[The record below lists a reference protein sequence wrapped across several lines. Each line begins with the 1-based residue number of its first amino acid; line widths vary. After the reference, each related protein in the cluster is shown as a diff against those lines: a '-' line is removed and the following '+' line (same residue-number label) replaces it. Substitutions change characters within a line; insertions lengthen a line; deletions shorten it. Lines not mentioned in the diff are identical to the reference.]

1 MVKMMASE
9 NKIIRVYY
17 DFACPFCY
25 VGNESAYRLE
35 QEFGVDFEWIG
46 WEIGPKVRKRGEVR
60 EKREHSFMIKRLA
73 YDQNIVFSVP
83 PVRANTRLAMEGAE
97 YAKTQGKF
105 REYFDRVMDEYWVR
119 GTNISTLKT
128 LVPIAESLGLDTH
141 EFAEALRSGLFRDR
155 VLDDDEAERLD
166 IQYVPTFIFGGFRVV
181 GNVPFYVLR
190 EAVNVYVR
198 GYEPPI

>member
-1 MVKMMASE
+1 MVSAD
-9 NKIIRVYY
+9 KIIKVYY

-25 VGNESAYRLE
+25 VGNKYAYRLE
-35 QEFGVDFEWIG
+35 QEFGVEFEWIG
-46 WEIGPKVRKRGEVR
+46 WEIGPNVRKRGEVR

-83 PVRANTRLAMEGAE
+83 PVRANTRLALEGGE
-97 YAKTQGKF
+97 YAKAHEKF

-119 GTNISTLKT
+119 GTNISTVKALT
-128 LVPIAESLGLDTH
+128 TIAKSVGLDAH
-141 EFAEALRSGLFRDR
+141 EFAEALRTRLFQGR
-155 VLDDDEAERLD
+155 VLDDAAAEKLD
-166 IQYVPTFIFGGFRVV
+166 IQYVPTFVFGGFRVV

-190 EAVNVYVR
+190 EIVNVYVR